1 MGTLTTDGKN
11 KILAT
16 LTPNTIVLHNVDPSV
31 EPTANQVTKP
41 TPIFFSS
48 PDNGLIASE
57 DTVTVIVPASSTVSH
72 YSLWDEEG
80 KCLATGVLNKP
91 QYFAE
96 EGAYIIS
103 AISVDLNK

>member
-1 MGTLTTDGKN
+1 MGTLTVDGKN

-16 LTPNTIVLHNVDPSV
+16 LTPNTIVLHSVDPTA

-41 TPIFFSS
+41 TPIFFSP
-48 PDNGLIASE
+48 PDNGLIASQ
-57 DTVTVIVPASSTVSH
+57 DVVTIIVPASSTVTH
-72 YSLWDEEG
+72 YSLWDAEG
-80 KCLATGVLNKP
+80 RCLATGALSSA